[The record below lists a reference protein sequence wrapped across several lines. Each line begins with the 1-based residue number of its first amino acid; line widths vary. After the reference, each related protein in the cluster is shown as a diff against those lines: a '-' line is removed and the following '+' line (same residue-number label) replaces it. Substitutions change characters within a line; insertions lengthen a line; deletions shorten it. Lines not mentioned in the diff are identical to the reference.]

1 MHARGTPRRGGG
13 PRRRV
18 TITSQ
23 NLAAVSPSG
32 DNRRAMLL
40 PGRLRSTTLGD
51 LLGTLFRGEATG
63 TLELVEDR
71 GRAHR
76 VFLTQ
81 GLVIAVELDGE
92 SPSLAEILRR
102 DRAADDAVLRLSLL
116 RSLASQRLHGDVL
129 VTEFQVSPSVVGN
142 ALRRQMLLRLEAL
155 EQLPDARVCFRV
167 IVRPPRGSLAS
178 WTPRRVDRASS
189 YGGPGPHAFLH
200 GRRRARER
208 AASAPSSVAPPS
220 AWRTLELTPGVEMAE
235 IKRAYRRLARRL
247 HPDLHPEATD
257 EQRRA
262 LAAKFAEVTDAYRVL
277 T

>member
-1 MHARGTPRRGGG
+1 
-13 PRRRV
+13 
-18 TITSQ
+18 
-23 NLAAVSPSG
+23 
-32 DNRRAMLL
+32 
-40 PGRLRSTTLGD
+40 LGD
-51 LLGTLFRGEATG
+51 LLGTLHRGVATG

-71 GRAHR
+71 GRVHR

-102 DRAADDAVLRLSLL
+102 DRSADDAVLRLSLL

-142 ALRRQMLLRLEAL
+142 ALRRQLLLRLETL

-167 IVRPPRGSLAS
+167 AVRPPRGSLAT
-178 WTPRRVDRASS
+178 WMPRRVDRATS
-189 YGGPGPHAFLH
+189 YIAPGPHAFLH

-208 AASAPSSVAPPS
+208 VAPTLSPAAPPG
-220 AWRTLELTPGVEMAE
+220 AWRTLGVAPGAEIAE
-235 IKRAYRRLARRL
+235 IKRAYRRLARSL
-247 HPDLHPEATD
+247 HPDLHPEATE
-257 EQRRA
+257 EQQRV

>member
-1 MHARGTPRRGGG
+1 M
-13 PRRRV
+13 
-18 TITSQ
+18 TIASQ
-23 NLAAVSPSG
+23 NLAGASRG
-32 DNRRAMLL
+32 ADNRRAMLL

-51 LLGTLFRGEATG
+51 LLGTLHRGEATG

-76 VFLTQ
+76 VFLMQ
-81 GLVIAVELDGE
+81 GLIIAVELDGE

-102 DRAADDAVLRLSLL
+102 DCAADEAVLRISLL

-155 EQLPDARVCFRV
+155 EQLPDARVAFRV
-167 IVRPPRGSLAS
+167 TVRPPRGSLAT
-178 WTPRRVDRASS
+178 WAPRRVDRATA

-208 AASAPSSVAPPS
+208 SESWFSPAVCTT
-220 AWRTLELTPGVEMAE
+220 AWRTLGIAPGVEKAE
-235 IKRAYRRLARRL
+235 IKRAYRRLARSL

-257 EQRRA
+257 EQRRV
-262 LAAKFAEVTDAYRVL
+262 LSAKFAEVTDAYRAL
-277 T
+277 M

>member
-1 MHARGTPRRGGG
+1 VILA
-13 PRRRV
+13 
-18 TITSQ
+18 SQ
-23 NLAAVSPSG
+23 NLAGPPPG
-32 DNRRAMLL
+32 KDNRQAMVL
-40 PGRLRSTTLGD
+40 PGRLRSTSLGD
-51 LLGTLFRGEATG
+51 LLGALHRGEATG

-71 GRAHR
+71 GRVHR

-81 GLVIAVELDGE
+81 GLVVAVELDGE

-142 ALRRQMLLRLEAL
+142 ALRRQLLLRLEAI

-167 IVRPPRGSLAS
+167 AVRPPRGSLAG
-178 WTPRRVDRASS
+178 WAPRRVDRATS
-189 YGGPGPHAFLH
+189 YAGPGPHAFLH

-208 AASAPSSVAPPS
+208 AAPVPSPGAPSS
-220 AWRTLELTPGVEMAE
+220 AWRILGVAQGAEMAE
-235 IKRAYRRLARRL
+235 IKRAYRRLARSL
-247 HPDLHPEATD
+247 HPDLHPEATE
-257 EQRRA
+257 EQRRD
-262 LAAKFAEVTDAYRVL
+262 LAAKFSEVTDAYRVL

>member
-1 MHARGTPRRGGG
+1 M
-13 PRRRV
+13 
-18 TITSQ
+18 
-23 NLAAVSPSG
+23 
-32 DNRRAMLL
+32 
-40 PGRLRSTTLGD
+40 
-51 LLGTLFRGEATG
+51 GTLYRGEATG

-71 GRAHR
+71 GRVHR

-92 SPSLAEILRR
+92 NPSLAELLRR

-142 ALRRQMLLRLEAL
+142 ALRRQLLLRLETL

-167 IVRPPRGSLAS
+167 ADRPPRGSLAT
-178 WTPRRVDRASS
+178 WAPRRVDRATS
-189 YGGPGPHAFLH
+189 YGAPGPHAFLH

-208 AASAPSSVAPPS
+208 AEPGPSPPAPPS
-220 AWRTLELTPGVEMAE
+220 AWRTLGIAPGVEMVE
-235 IKRAYRRLARRL
+235 IKRAYRRLARSL
-247 HPDLHPEATD
+247 HPDLHPEATE
-257 EQRRA
+257 EQRRV

-277 T
+277 M